1 MFGMRKGTPE
11 GVFKTLRNAL
21 DKRDFKYEVDEDNQ
35 AIGLSVMGD
44 DLPISTMIQ
53 VNDNHVRFTAIL
65 AFKAIEA
72 SYKDVAWNLNL
83 LNTELTFGSFSLNPE
98 DGIVRFD
105 YSYIISN
112 AKPTEDIL
120 IALLKMVWTT
130 VDEHDG
136 DLKKIVPVA
145 RDIDNP
151 MFGRIIRKI
160 VKIGRVT
167 PAYLFSILPFGSL
180 FEDLID
186 ECLDIHCTKISLVP
200 APDGEVA
207 VLDLFLTDDEHVRCL
222 LKLSLTDLVSD
233 LLISVVDLTPDSG
246 SLHPVVDGIGIFSGL
261 LGDGKDLDL
270 NGCKPNREPSSIVL
284 NQNSDEPLDGSEDD
298 TVDHDR
304 SVLVIVGTDV

>member
-21 DKRDFKYEVDEDNQ
+21 DKRDLKYEIDEDNQ

-44 DLPISTMIQ
+44 DLPIPTMIQ
-53 VNDNHVRFTAIL
+53 VNNNHVRFTAIL

-136 DLKKIVPVA
+136 DLKKIVPVV
-145 RDIDNP
+145 RDINNP
-151 MFGRIIRKI
+151 MFG
-160 VKIGRVT
+160 
-167 PAYLFSILPFGSL
+167 
-180 FEDLID
+180 
-186 ECLDIHCTKISLVP
+186 
-200 APDGEVA
+200 
-207 VLDLFLTDDEHVRCL
+207 
-222 LKLSLTDLVSD
+222 
-233 LLISVVDLTPDSG
+233 
-246 SLHPVVDGIGIFSGL
+246 
-261 LGDGKDLDL
+261 
-270 NGCKPNREPSSIVL
+270 
-284 NQNSDEPLDGSEDD
+284 
-298 TVDHDR
+298 
-304 SVLVIVGTDV
+304 